1 MSEESRKIGQM
12 TFDYA
17 DKEPAINSVVGMST
31 RMQIMDDSNMPQ
43 ILRSKYVADV
53 HDPEK
58 IKEV

>member
-1 MSEESRKIGQM
+1 M